1 MRELT
6 IEDIGLGI
14 ENAVTRAELMIIT
27 GQSDRV
33 IRSQIQKLRES
44 GVLICSS
51 CSREGYFRPRKDRP
65 EEMEIARKDCLE
77 LERKA
82 KSIFVQLKA
91 MRRALCGDEQLELFF
106 A

>member
-1 MRELT
+1 MREVT

-14 ENAVTRAELMIIT
+14 ENTITREQLMMLT

-33 IRSQIQKLRES
+33 NHSQIQKLKER
-44 GVLICSS
+44 GVIICSS

-65 EEMEIARKDCLE
+65 EEMEIAKKDYAE
-77 LERKA
+77 LEKKA
-82 KSIFVQLKA
+82 KSMLVQLKA
-91 MRRALCGDEQLELFF
+91 LRRSLGGDDQLELF